1 METRTKTK
9 TIHTHIHIHSHLLL
23 NTHIH
28 RPNTYIHTY
37 TFYSHIHSNVYFL
50 LTYVGIMVHM
60 WRSED
65 RFWEAVLFFHLTLF
79 LISGWLH
86 PGWLVSFQATPVS
99 ASHCIVEVLG
109 LQVRAAAFGLL
120 CVGFGD
126 GAQVLK
132 LAAICNF
139 VRLDLTLPARMALTV
154 VSLHRLRGNVFFV
167 MRHPTQPNVFLCFMF
182 YHACA
187 LQFRSC

>member
-1 METRTKTK
+1 MYF
-9 TIHTHIHIHSHLLL
+9 L
-23 NTHIH
+23 
-28 RPNTYIHTY
+28 
-37 TFYSHIHSNVYFL
+37 FL
-50 LTYVGIMVHM
+50 LTYVGITVHM

-65 RFWEAVLFFHLTLF
+65 RFWEAVLFFHLMLF

-86 PGWLVSFQATPVS
+86 PSWLVSFQATPVS
-99 ASHCIVEVLG
+99 ASHCIVGVLG

-154 VSLHRLRGNVFFV
+154 VSLHRLRGMCFLLCATPPSQMYFCV
-167 MRHPTQPNVFLCFMF
+167 LCFTMF
-182 YHACA
+182 VHSNSGVTDF
-187 LQFRSC
+187 LF